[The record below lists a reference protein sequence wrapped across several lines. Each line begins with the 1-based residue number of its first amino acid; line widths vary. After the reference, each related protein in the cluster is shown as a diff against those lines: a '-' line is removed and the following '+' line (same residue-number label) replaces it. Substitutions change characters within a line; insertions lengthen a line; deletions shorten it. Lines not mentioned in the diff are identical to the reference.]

1 MSEHSTAYDV
11 IVVGAGH
18 AGCEAALVCARA
30 GARTLCLTG
39 SLQTIGQMSC
49 NPAVGG
55 IGKGHLVREVD
66 ALGGEQGRATDDCG
80 IQFRRLN
87 ASKGPAVRATRVQC
101 DKARYRARL
110 RRVMLEQPGLDV
122 RAGEVDEVLVDHGRV
137 VGVATAGAQGFRA
150 PAVIVTTGTFLRGVI
165 HVGAERREGGREG
178 EAPAVRLSASLRA
191 LGLPLGR
198 FKTGTPCRL
207 DARTIDWASLQR
219 QDGDEPPP
227 RFSLRTSGAP
237 PLPQRP
243 CHVTF
248 TTPRTHEIIRAALHR
263 SPLYTGRIAGRGPRY
278 CPSIEDKVVRFAGR
292 ERHQLFLE
300 PEGLDSGEVY
310 PNGISTSLPVDVQ
323 VALVRSIPGLER
335 AVLTRPGYAIE
346 YDYVPPTELHPWLE
360 TKRVRGLFLAGQING
375 TSGYEEAAAQGLLA
389 GLNAVLRGRGDEP
402 LVLRRDQAY
411 AGVLVDDLVTR
422 GVTEPYRMFTS
433 RAEYRLLLR
442 EDNADER
449 LLPTARRHGLC
460 DDATWQAWVRRRDA
474 AARERERLEGTWV
487 APSGQVDEAL
497 AADGVQPLK
506 APARAAELLRRPEVS
521 YALLRRLDPG
531 AAGVDAAVAERV
543 ETDLKYAGYLE
554 RQRDEAERCAR
565 LEALVVPT
573 GLDYAA
579 VRGLS
584 TECREH
590 LVRVQPR
597 SLGQAARIP
606 GVTPAAV
613 SLLLIHLRRH
623 PARGASAARGPRG
636 GGRLDGLCP
645 SRGDGKVPP
654 SKIGKETDGHDGT
667 VAAAGCNGRAAG
679 GDREPRSRVR
689 VS

>member
-1 MSEHSTAYDV
+1 MSEHHAAYDV

-18 AGCEAALVCARA
+18 AGCEAALVCARS
-30 GARTLCLTG
+30 GFRTLCLTG
-39 SLQTIGQMSC
+39 SVGTIGQMSC

-66 ALGGEQGRATDDCG
+66 ALGGEQGCATDDCG

-87 ASKGPAVRATRVQC
+87 ASKGPAVRATRAQC
-101 DKARYRARL
+101 DKARYRERL
-110 RRVMLEQPGLDV
+110 RRVMLAQPGLEV
-122 RAGEVDEVLVDHGRV
+122 RAAEVERILACDGRA
-137 VGVATAGAQGFRA
+137 VGVATAAGASLRA

-165 HVGAERREGGREG
+165 HVGEERREGGREG
-178 EAPAVRLSASLRA
+178 EPPAVALSASLRA

-207 DARTIDWASLQR
+207 DGRTIDWASLQR

-227 RFSLRTSGAP
+227 RFSLRTAGPP

-248 TTPRTHEIIRAALHR
+248 TTPRTHDIIRAALPR
-263 SPLYTGRIAGRGPRY
+263 SPLYSGRIEGRGPRY
-278 CPSIEDKVVRFAGR
+278 CPSIEDKVVRFADR

-300 PEGLDSGEVY
+300 PEGLDTDEVY

-323 VALVRSIPGLER
+323 VALVRSIPGLEH

-389 GLNAVLRGRGDEP
+389 GINAVLRGRGDEP
-402 LVLRRDQAY
+402 LVLRRDEAY

-449 LLPTARRHGLC
+449 LLPTARRLGLC

-474 AARERERLEGTWV
+474 AARERERLAGTWV
-487 APSGQVDEAL
+487 APSGQVDAAL
-497 AADGVQPLK
+497 QAVGAPPLR
-506 APARAAELLRRPEVS
+506 APARAADLLRRPEVS

-531 AAGVDAAVAERV
+531 AATVPDAVAERV

-554 RQRDEAERCAR
+554 RQREEAERCAR
-565 LEALVVPT
+565 LEALAVPRSLEYT
-573 GLDYAA
+573 A

-590 LVRVQPR
+590 LERVQPR

-613 SLLLIHLRRH
+613 SLLLIHLRGSR
-623 PARGASAARGPRG
+623 ASARAARATTN
-636 GGRLDGLCP
+636 
-645 SRGDGKVPP
+645 
-654 SKIGKETDGHDGT
+654 GKETDGT
-667 VAAAGCNGRAAG
+667 
-679 GDREPRSRVR
+679 
-689 VS
+689 

>member
-1 MSEHSTAYDV
+1 MSEPSAPYDV
-11 IVVGAGH
+11 VVVGAGH

-30 GARTLCLTG
+30 GARALCLTG
-39 SLQTIGQMSC
+39 SLATVGQMSC

-80 IQFRRLN
+80 LQFRRLN

-110 RRVMLEQPGLDV
+110 RGALLGQPGLDV
-122 RAGEVDEVLVDHGRV
+122 RAAEVERILVDEGRV
-137 VGVATAGAQGFRA
+137 VGVATAAGDVVRAGA
-150 PAVIVTTGTFLRGVI
+150 VVVTTGTFLRGVI
-165 HVGAERREGGREG
+165 HVGEERREGGREG
-178 EAPAVRLSASLRA
+178 EAPAVALSASLRA

-219 QDGDEPPP
+219 QDGDAPPP
-227 RFSLRTSGAP
+227 RFSLHTAGPP
-237 PLPQRP
+237 PLEQRP
-243 CHVTF
+243 CYVTF

-263 SPLYTGRIAGRGPRY
+263 SPLYTGRIEGRGPRY

-292 ERHQLFLE
+292 ERHQIFLE
-300 PEGLDSGEVY
+300 PEGLDSGEIY

-389 GLNAVLRGRGDEP
+389 GLNAVLRGRAEEP

-442 EDNADER
+442 EDNAPDR

-460 DDATWQAWVRRRDA
+460 DDATWQAWVRHTA
-474 AARERERLEGTWV
+474 AVARERERLEGTTI
-487 APSGQVDEAL
+487 APSGQIDAAL
-497 AADGVQPLK
+497 RAAGAPPLGR
-506 APARAAELLRRPEVS
+506 ATRAAELLRRPEVT

-531 AAGVDAAVAERV
+531 AAAVPDAVAERV

-554 RQRDEAERCAR
+554 RQREEAERCAR
-565 LEALVVPT
+565 LEALQVPT

-590 LVRVQPR
+590 LARVQPR

-613 SLLLIHLRRH
+613 SLLLIHLRGHGGRGAA
-623 PARGASAARGPRG
+623 PARRAPPSDSGKESDGTDGTGASAVRRG
-636 GGRLDGLCP
+636 G
-645 SRGDGKVPP
+645 
-654 SKIGKETDGHDGT
+654 
-667 VAAAGCNGRAAG
+667 AAG
-679 GDREPRSRVR
+679 GGDEPRGRVR